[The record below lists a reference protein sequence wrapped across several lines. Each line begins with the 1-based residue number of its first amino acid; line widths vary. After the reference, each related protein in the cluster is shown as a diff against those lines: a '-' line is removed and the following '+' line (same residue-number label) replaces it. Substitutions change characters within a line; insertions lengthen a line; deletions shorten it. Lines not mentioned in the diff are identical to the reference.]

1 MGKKI
6 LVVDDEQNIGYALR
20 VILELEGY
28 DVTTV
33 QSGEKAL
40 EILKEEKPDLIVTDV
55 LMPEMDGWE
64 MIHRIREKLKLN
76 TPIIVLTVTY
86 PQQNHKEISEYN
98 ISAFIR
104 KPFDK
109 KELIDAVKKCVS

>member
-40 EILKEEKPDLIVTDV
+40 EILKEEKPDLIITDI

-64 MIHRIREKLKLN
+64 LIQHIREKLKLN
-76 TPIIVLTVTY
+76 IPIIVLTVAY
-86 PQQNHKEISEYN
+86 PQQNHNKIKDH

-109 KELIDAVKKCVS
+109 KELIEAVKKCVR